1 MKYVNYVSM
10 YRRLYYDSVNSFP
23 STDFFLINGGMFCDT
38 KNGFPVKIL
47 SFVAV
52 ANLCSCGCAAWGRSE

>member
-1 MKYVNYVSM
+1 MSWCTEDYIM
-10 YRRLYYDSVNSFP
+10 ILWIHFLLLI
-23 STDFFLINGGMFCDT
+23 FFLINGGMFCDT

-52 ANLCSCGCAAWGRSE
+52 ANQCSCGCAAWGRSE